1 MKIVYTQAE
10 LESME
15 HDLDRN
21 VAAGLALV
29 FFSAGSTII
38 GCIILFLC
46 GFVSEEIKQILSPGA
61 LGVVFG
67 LFITICASKAQ
78 DYHYKNKF
86 NNEILVEE

>member
-29 FFSAGSTII
+29 FFSAGSVII
-38 GCIILFLC
+38 GSIILFLC
-46 GFVSEEIKQILSPGA
+46 GFVTEEIKQILSPGA

-67 LFITICASKAQ
+67 LFVTMYTSKSQ
-78 DYHYKNKF
+78 DYFYRKKF